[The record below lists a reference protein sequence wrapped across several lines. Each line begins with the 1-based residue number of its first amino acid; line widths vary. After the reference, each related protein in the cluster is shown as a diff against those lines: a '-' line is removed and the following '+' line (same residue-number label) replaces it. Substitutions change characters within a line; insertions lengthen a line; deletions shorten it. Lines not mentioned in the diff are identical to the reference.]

1 MVMRKLND
9 LIIYVNKKII
19 DYFRIVTVDTIADHS
34 FSICTNDTY
43 DYFDQK
49 QNRMIRKN
57 VYEPDTEK
65 QIK

>member
-1 MVMRKLND
+1 MKLDESNMVMRKLND

-49 QNRMIRKN
+49 
-57 VYEPDTEK
+57 
-65 QIK
+65 